1 MISIVVPTF
10 NRSHLLIET
19 VKSILNQTYKDFE
32 LIVISDGSTDNTKKE
47 ILKIHDSRLKFIEL
61 EKNYGYPAKARNVGI
76 KQSKGEYIALC
87 DDDDIWNEDKL
98 KQQVIFLEKG
108 YSIVFTNHFLIGNLK
123 KNFLRSIYNNFV
135 LPIIINVFPK
145 HISYYLLSVSNPIM
159 NSSVIVS
166 KKYFYKN
173 KFIEDLKYRASE
185 DYEMWIRLFIMSNPY
200 YIKNELVGYRTHDFN
215 ISNNYLSNLERCL
228 MIFKSLKSKNIYY
241 LIFKIIGII
250 NFTLRIKYT
259 KWKQ

>member
-1 MISIVVPTF
+1 
-10 NRSHLLIET
+10 
-19 VKSILNQTYKDFE
+19 
-32 LIVISDGSTDNTKKE
+32 
-47 ILKIHDSRLKFIEL
+47 
-61 EKNYGYPAKARNVGI
+61 
-76 KQSKGEYIALC
+76 
-87 DDDDIWNEDKL
+87 
-98 KQQVIFLEKG
+98 
-108 YSIVFTNHFLIGNLK
+108 
-123 KNFLRSIYNNFV
+123 
-135 LPIIINVFPK
+135 
-145 HISYYLLSVSNPIM
+145 M